1 MLDGLTHVKVSVGEL
16 AELCRKGDIHYRLP
30 SHSSAQ
36 EGLAAHKLVQT
47 SRPEFYN
54 AEYPVEHEIVYGT
67 YRVKVS
73 GRLDGYMN
81 TCDGFCIDE
90 IKSVRLS
97 IEDIPDFVLENFW
110 RQAIFYAFMLADE
123 EGLADIRIRLC
134 FYHLDEEK
142 EYRL

>member
-1 MLDGLTHVKVSVGEL
+1 MLDGLTHVNVSVGEL

-30 SHSSAQ
+30 LHSSAQ

-73 GRLDGYMN
+73 GRLDGYMS
-81 TCDGFCIDE
+81 TCDGFCVDE

-97 IEDIPDFVLENFW
+97 IEDIPDSVS
-110 RQAIFYAFMLADE
+110 YT
-123 EGLADIRIRLC
+123 
-134 FYHLDEEK
+134 HLTLPTK
-142 EYRL
+142 A